1 MANLAAR
8 AAMFYENNLTITP
21 VYSSETSPIKFAPPK
36 SLPMP
41 DLLALLPS
49 SMRNDLSPPND
60 SNKSKELPFNDSKK
74 ISDTN
79 HHAEIPVKSTKTSDG
94 NFRRPRQ
101 IFTLQQETELADYVR
116 DTANYY
122 QGVSSKEVRIL
133 AFVYGICNQV
143 EMPTGWHESHQA
155 SFDWIVGFMK
165 RTKLPS
171 TMITGISIKGS
182 SKQPKLPTYTPDKI
196 EPSHCNDAAMKNVPI
211 EIDWIVKVTW
221 IMTAFDASL
230 VFDIA
235 FILYFRENRLTDS
248 NAYHWTTFLND
259 NLFKLI

>member
-21 VYSSETSPIKFAPPK
+21 VYSPSQTSSLQTAPLKSRPSPDRMAFA
-36 SLPMP
+36 
-41 DLLALLPS
+41 S
-49 SMRNDLSPPND
+49 SKLNDLSPPND
-60 SNKSKELPFNDSKK
+60 SNISEKLPFNDVKYMP
-74 ISDTN
+74 DTK
-79 HHAEIPVKSTKTSDG
+79 HHAESSVKSAKTSDAH
-94 NFRRPRQ
+94 FRRPRQ

-116 DTANYY
+116 DTSNYY

-155 SFDWIVGFMK
+155 SFDWIVGFVK

-182 SKQPKLPTYTPDKI
+182 NKQPKQPTYKSNLI
-196 EPSHCNDAAMKNVPI
+196 ESSHCHDAAMKNAPI
-211 EIDWIVKVTW
+211 EI
-221 IMTAFDASL
+221 
-230 VFDIA
+230 
-235 FILYFRENRLTDS
+235 
-248 NAYHWTTFLND
+248 
-259 NLFKLI
+259 